1 MNIDF
6 GIFSLIPPV
15 LAIVLAFLT
24 KNVLFSLITS
34 VFVGS
39 AMLAKGNIAI
49 GFVNVFSKYM
59 IPNIADSWN
68 AGVIAMTL
76 FVGCFSVMLE
86 RSGGAY
92 AFGQAVKDK
101 IKTVRQGQIASWIGG
116 LIIFFSDSSN
126 SVILGPVMRT
136 VTDRLKISREKL
148 AYICDST
155 ASSVPLLLPI
165 TGWGALVMGIMKKS
179 LPQNDSMFTEFV
191 QAVPFNHYTI
201 VIIVMVCVI
210 AITGWDF
217 GPMRK
222 VELRARKLGKVYAD
236 DAHITETKKYSEPE
250 GAHPTPWG
258 LIIPI
263 VVLIVSLFTCMYYT
277 GPKGKGFM
285 YTISNSETMVSLTVA
300 FFAAATVGIA
310 MGISAKALDFKG
322 AYQVYVDGFK
332 QMIEAIMILI
342 FAWCIGGVTS
352 DVGAADFIVE
362 STKGF
367 MTPGIMFVALFV
379 TACVTSFAT
388 GSSWGSFAIFLP
400 IAIPLALANGV
411 DVSPAIGAALAGSL
425 FGDHCSP
432 ISDSTILASLGA
444 GCDHMAHVTTQL
456 PYALTAAVASLI
468 GYVIAAVTMNGFI
481 SLTASILLMILFLL
495 ILYKH
500 DIRRTPDETINFD

>member
-191 QAVPFNHYTI
+191 QAVPFNHRYYCNGLCNSNYR
-201 VIIVMVCVI
+201 M
-210 AITGWDF
+210 GF
-217 GPMRK
+217 RS
-222 VELRARKLGKVYAD
+222 YA
-236 DAHITETKKYSEPE
+236 
-250 GAHPTPWG
+250 
-258 LIIPI
+258 
-263 VVLIVSLFTCMYYT
+263 
-277 GPKGKGFM
+277 KG
-285 YTISNSETMVSLTVA
+285 
-300 FFAAATVGIA
+300 
-310 MGISAKALDFKG
+310 
-322 AYQVYVDGFK
+322 
-332 QMIEAIMILI
+332 
-342 FAWCIGGVTS
+342 
-352 DVGAADFIVE
+352 
-362 STKGF
+362 
-367 MTPGIMFVALFV
+367 
-379 TACVTSFAT
+379 
-388 GSSWGSFAIFLP
+388 
-400 IAIPLALANGV
+400 
-411 DVSPAIGAALAGSL
+411 
-425 FGDHCSP
+425 
-432 ISDSTILASLGA
+432 
-444 GCDHMAHVTTQL
+444 
-456 PYALTAAVASLI
+456 
-468 GYVIAAVTMNGFI
+468 
-481 SLTASILLMILFLL
+481 
-495 ILYKH
+495 
-500 DIRRTPDETINFD
+500 

>member
-1 MNIDF
+1 MDF
-6 GIFSLIPPV
+6 GVWSLIPPL
-15 LAIVLAFLT
+15 LAILLAFLT
-24 KNVLFSLITS
+24 KNVLLSLMAA

-39 AMLAKGNIAI
+39 TMLAGGNIGE
-49 GFVNVFSKYM
+49 GFVNVFGDYM
-59 IPNIADSWN
+59 IPNIADDWN

-86 RSGGAY
+86 RSGGAW

-101 IKTVRQGQIASWIGG
+101 IRTAKEGQIASWIGG
-116 LIIFFSDSSN
+116 LMIFFSDSSN
-126 SVILGPVMRT
+126 SVILGPIMRS

-179 LPQNDSMFTEFV
+179 LPEGTNLVSTFIK
-191 QAVPFNHYTI
+191 AVPFNHYTI
-201 VIIVMVCVI
+201 VIIIMVLAV
-210 AITGWDF
+210 AVTGWDF

-222 VELRARKLGKVYAD
+222 AELRAKKLGKVFAD
-236 DAHITETKKYSEPE
+236 EAHITESEKYVEKE

-258 LIIPI
+258 LIVPI
-263 VVLIVSLFTCMYYT
+263 IVLIGSLFICMYYT
-277 GPKGKGFM
+277 GPKGQGFM
-285 YTISNSETMVSLTVA
+285 HTITNSATMLSLTIA
-300 FFAAATVGIA
+300 FFSASLVGVI
-310 MGISAKALDFKG
+310 MGMFAKTLDFKS
-322 AYQVYVDGFK
+322 AYKVFVDGFQ

-352 DVGAADFIVE
+352 DVGAASFIVE
-362 STKGF
+362 ATHGF
-367 MTPGIMFVALFV
+367 MTPGIMFISLFL

-411 DVSPAIGAALAGSL
+411 AVYPAIGAALAGSL

-444 GCDHMAHVTTQL
+444 ACDHMAHVTTQL
-456 PYALTAAVASLI
+456 PYALTAALASII
-468 GYVIAAVTMNGFI
+468 GYIVAAITMNGFI
-481 SLTASILLMILFLL
+481 SISVTIVCMLLFLFAAHT
-495 ILYKH
+495 YDVKKH
-500 DIRRTPDETINFD
+500 PDETLELE